1 MSRQRI
7 ALLDMPIPA
16 APSAVLESRAVDF
29 NGAQITVAGAP
40 VFGISK
46 QPAAAGEPYE
56 LAVLGT
62 AVCETGA
69 AFAKGAAVMSDASGR
84 VIAAPAATVATA
96 AGATAVTSSAAN
108 GAINT
113 VAGATLPQYVIGY
126 ALEASTGV
134 GQFVEVL
141 LSR

>member
-1 MSRQRI
+1 MSKQRI

-46 QPAAAGEPYE
+46 QPAAVGEPYE
-56 LAVLGT
+56 LAVLGS
-62 AVCETGA
+62 AVCETGG

-84 VIAAPAATVATA
+84 VVAAAAVAVATA
-96 AGATAVTSSAAN
+96 AGATPVTSSAAN

-113 VAGATLPQYVIGY
+113 VTGATLPQYVIGY
-126 ALEASTGV
+126 ALEASTAA